1 MKVYK
6 IKNRIMTIL
15 TALIMLTIIS
25 SVGFCQDT
33 VALMI
38 QQTPPQG
45 GNVSPDV
52 GVHDINKNGVVT
64 LTATPKPGYKFAYWL
79 GDVIDAS
86 SSTTSMS
93 LASPKMVIAVF
104 ERSDFGF
111 AFYEAGPTSAP
122 NENLIAT
129 ESDLV
134 AQTDDAVA
142 GKRGHSHG
150 SSSDEPQDGDDF
162 PVPGEGEN
170 EFPVPEVPEPL
181 TIVLLGLGSAFI
193 STRKIER

>member
-1 MKVYK
+1 
-6 IKNRIMTIL
+6 MTIL
-15 TALIMLTIIS
+15 IALIMLTAIS

-45 GNVSPDV
+45 GSVSPDV
-52 GVHDINKNGVVT
+52 GVHDIAKNNVVT

-79 GDVIDAS
+79 GDVGDAAS
-86 SSTTSMS
+86 ATTVMS

-122 NENLIAT
+122 NENLRGSA
-129 ESDLV
+129 EDLV
-134 AQTDDAVA
+134 AQTDSAVA
-142 GKRGHSHG
+142 GKRGHNYSY
-150 SSSDEPQDGDDF
+150 SDTPDDEEEDDG
-162 PVPGEGEN
+162 
-170 EFPVPEVPEPL
+170 FPVPEVPEPV
-181 TIVLLGLGSAFI
+181 TIILLGLGSAFV
-193 STRKIER
+193 STRKIKR